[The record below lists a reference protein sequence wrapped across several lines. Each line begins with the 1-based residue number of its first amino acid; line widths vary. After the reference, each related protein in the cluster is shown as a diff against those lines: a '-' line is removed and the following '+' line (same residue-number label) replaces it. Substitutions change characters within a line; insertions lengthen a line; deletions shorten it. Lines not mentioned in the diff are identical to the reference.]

1 MQIQFKCKNFDSNL
15 WLTLSCML
23 AVVMLTFQVEGY
35 TRNYPWNNNEE
46 VQQKCYCAQ
55 VALMLLQVLWLLHG
69 WQQLVNEFN
78 SMVIVKSFTLV
89 TCSDQ
94 PSQQTIWHPLI

>member
-1 MQIQFKCKNFDSNL
+1 
-15 WLTLSCML
+15 ML

-55 VALMLLQVLWLLHG
+55 VALMLQVFMTTYLLHG

-89 TCSDQ
+89 ACSLFRPTFPTDYMA
-94 PSQQTIWHPLI
+94 PTNLGW